1 MFSPLHAHT
10 PAADLGTVSSESSLT
25 QTQDSLS
32 EFLSLR
38 ERGLT
43 SDRGRRGVRVRLGLG
58 LGVPLCTG
66 PGIVPTL
73 ARARRAGPS
82 AERFVTV

>member
-1 MFSPLHAHT
+1 MATCRFNVTLFTRNMFSPLHAHT

-38 ERGLT
+38 T
-43 SDRGRRGVRVRLGLG
+43 YK
-58 LGVPLCTG
+58 
-66 PGIVPTL
+66 
-73 ARARRAGPS
+73 
-82 AERFVTV
+82 